1 MTFAEP
7 GDPALPLLVLPEG
20 KLPTRLEPFTDSRPR
35 YLFYKALEE
44 HTPEVLEH
52 LRDNVLPVYQNLS
65 VQIAEKSYAHIGL
78 RPMKRKQKDK
88 LDRRGL
94 DIEPGFNSDL
104 PVCWWEVEQGA
115 SKTPEA
121 SALYKAIREW
131 SETFRLSDEW
141 LLDLALHTLFH
152 WTQRLELEKPIAL
165 RWHRLPFEGMG
176 LFDGLGEEFVFRQP
190 GWNLNEGDWYDCKKR
205 LQQAFKDF
213 LDRHHRQ
220 TVVLAV
226 RGGWS
231 QGPKIVDTRERFKW
245 LALWQ
250 VKGWSAIKILGRCHL
265 KVKPSNV
272 EKQVKASAKQAG
284 VTLRLSRRGRRENRN

>member
-1 MTFAEP
+1 MTFSEP
-7 GDPALPLLVLPEG
+7 GDPALPLLALPEG
-20 KLPTRLEPFTDSRPR
+20 KLPTHLEPFTDSRPR

-115 SKTPEA
+115 SKTQEA
-121 SALYKAIREW
+121 LILHKAIQEW
-131 SETFRLSDEW
+131 SEKFCLRDEW
-141 LLDLALHTLFH
+141 LHDLALHTLFH
-152 WTQRLELEKPIAL
+152 WRELRESGKPIAV
-165 RWHRLPFEGMG
+165 RWYRLPFDGMG
-176 LFDGLGEEFVFRQP
+176 LFDGLGEEFVFWQQS
-190 GWNLNEGDWYDCKKR
+190 WNLAEEDWHECKKR
-205 LQQAFKDF
+205 LQQAFKAF
-213 LDRHHRQ
+213 LDEYHRQ

-231 QGPKIVDTRERFKW
+231 QSPKIVDTRERFKW

-265 KVKPSNV
+265 KVNPSNV

-284 VTLRLSRRGRRENRN
+284 VTLRRSRRGRRENRN